1 MRHKESSTY
10 VYINETQNIALG
22 TYYPSC
28 ARSFLAYAHGGAF
41 PSKGVGTTA
50 GESAGRNTTKSQHAT
65 HASHAQWQRA
75 WVALPVLHEE
85 REQKPPLPD
94 FWAQLA
100 GCFAPT
106 PQNNTMRPER
116 TSPP

>member
-41 PSKGVGTTA
+41 PS
-50 GESAGRNTTKSQHAT
+50 R
-65 HASHAQWQRA
+65 W
-75 WVALPVLHEE
+75 
-85 REQKPPLPD
+85 
-94 FWAQLA
+94 
-100 GCFAPT
+100 
-106 PQNNTMRPER
+106 
-116 TSPP
+116 